1 LKIIGEAKAV
11 GGAHVA
17 AGGRTHIVKTK
28 GIRSPDIVLGFL
40 RSEKIVEPQN
50 YLTQICYE
58 NTAFLPF
65 YFLLKQ
71 SKITLDQAASIISD
85 EHSTQP
91 ARTKLLE
98 RIKCDDGL
106 KVPMPFSGNAAGQR
120 KLKNRE
126 LLLKKEIP
134 TNPEIQCLKD
144 ILAMIRTIQ
153 RAELDAGYT
162 KGLLERWF
170 NKHYAHGDLNHEI
183 RRAVCYIDWLLNRPE
198 SKI

>member
-1 LKIIGEAKAV
+1 MVGSSPIGLGSK
-11 GGAHVA
+11 
-17 AGGRTHIVKTK
+17 TQIVKTK
-28 GIRSPDIVLGFL
+28 GIRAPDIVLGFL
-40 RSEKIVEPQN
+40 RSEKIAEPKN

-71 SKITLDQAASIISD
+71 DKMTLDNAAKIIND

-98 RIKCDDGL
+98 RVRCDDGL

-126 LLLKKEIP
+126 ILLKKEIP
-134 TNPEIQCLKD
+134 ANPDAQCLKD
-144 ILAMIRTIQ
+144 YLAMIRTLQ
-153 RAELDAGYT
+153 RSELDLGYV

-183 RRAVCYIDWLLNRPE
+183 RRAICYVDWLINRPE
-198 SKI
+198 SKP